1 MKSARG
7 CRTAERSPKTFWP
20 IVRCFLAAVFLA
32 VALLPVFAAQENRQ
46 TTDKP
51 ADLKPFVGTWKAT
64 FQGQVF
70 AILKLKE
77 ERGDLVGT
85 MNNFDV
91 RFDAQGNLTNG
102 TYAIVDLTNTAPAD
116 LPLINPHW
124 KAGALIFLVSQKD
137 SYAQPAEWK
146 FVAKNSKEGELTE
159 LLDGQ
164 LYAPSNGAIKPIR
177 MIRDNPKP

>member
-1 MKSARG
+1 MKPARDRRSAR
-7 CRTAERSPKTFWP
+7 RYADQFLL
-20 IVRCFLAAVFLA
+20 VFFALAAAFLA
-32 VALLPVFAAQENRQ
+32 VSALAGAAAQENRQ
-46 TTDKP
+46 SPDKP
-51 ADLKPFVGTWKAT
+51 ADLKPFVGTWKAA

-91 RFDAQGNLTNG
+91 RFDPQGNLTDG
-102 TYAIVDLTNTAPAD
+102 TYAIIDLTNTAPAD

-137 SYAQPAEWK
+137 SYAQPLMWK
-146 FVAKNSKEGELTE
+146 FVVKNSKEGELTE
-159 LLDGQ
+159 LPNGQ
-164 LYAPSNGAIKPIR
+164 LYAPSNGPIKPIR
-177 MIRDNPKP
+177 MIRDNPRP